1 MILFRPFSLFT
12 LFFSWFFTSIEPDM
26 YVVNKMRGNLQIEAS
41 SSWVSV
47 VVEGCS
53 GVDDEIGTHDEW
65 YMGKKAHYIIL

>member
-1 MILFRPFSLFT
+1 
-12 LFFSWFFTSIEPDM
+12 M

-65 YMGKKAHYIIL
+65 YMGKKAHYIILWWDDVQIENVKMGDPSEEE